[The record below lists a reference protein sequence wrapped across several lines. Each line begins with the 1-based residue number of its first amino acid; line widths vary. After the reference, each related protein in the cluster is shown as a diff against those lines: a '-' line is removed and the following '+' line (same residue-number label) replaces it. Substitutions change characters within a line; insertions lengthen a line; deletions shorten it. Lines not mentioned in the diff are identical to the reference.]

1 MSIEIEC
8 VGLIHIFNW
17 YIHEMVQVRPKNERA
32 SILLCYIIALIFD
45 KVDRNESLFSH
56 LPFFKTNVFENN
68 RYKNRIDL
76 NGDKIALFIVLTFKK
91 KTQLSGILY
100 SITWYF
106 LYRFST
112 HQLNDCTEFCNKF
125 QFKPWPWLHRNIVSK
140 NKCTRILNF
149 LPNCFS
155 TWSIWIQ

>member
-1 MSIEIEC
+1 
-8 VGLIHIFNW
+8 
-17 YIHEMVQVRPKNERA
+17 MVQVQPKNERA
-32 SILLCYIIALIFD
+32 SILLRYIIALIFD

-100 SITWYF
+100 SI
-106 LYRFST
+106 
-112 HQLNDCTEFCNKF
+112 
-125 QFKPWPWLHRNIVSK
+125 
-140 NKCTRILNF
+140 
-149 LPNCFS
+149 
-155 TWSIWIQ
+155 